1 MSAEDTSE
9 FEKLIAL
16 NVNDKT
22 EKKGKFTY
30 LSWAWAWAE
39 FVKIYPEATYEVV
52 KNENGLPYF
61 SDDTG
66 GMVYTKVKAGA
77 LTHEMWLPIMDAYNK
92 AKKQFDMMDVNKTV
106 MRCLVKNLAMFGLGL
121 YIYAGEDLPEGEETP
136 QLKKAPPP
144 SKATDED
151 AIKLMNDFKDK
162 LEMYDIDPRKFLER
176 DKVDMKDTKQVY
188 ATVRKYMGMNSELFQ
203 NVLENWEEDETIT
216 PAE

>member
-1 MSAEDTSE
+1 MKTEDISE

-121 YIYAGEDLPEGEETP
+121 YIYAGEDLPEGEES
-136 QLKKAPPP
+136 QQQKAPAPAK
-144 SKATDED
+144 STDD
-151 AIKLMNDFKDK
+151 DKKQLWNAFKNRCG
-162 LEMYDIDPRKFLER
+162 EIDPMSILECDGINME
-176 DKVDMKDTKQVY
+176 DKQKVY
-188 ATVRKYMGMNSELFQ
+188 ATVRQYMALNDEMFQ
-203 NVLENWEEDETIT
+203 GVLDNF
-216 PAE
+216 